1 MFTQATSLRSLTGT
15 GFTSMRLR
23 IYFGGASPNC
33 GAGVRPY
40 LIRRPA
46 LAHKNPTCFSRGS
59 MSKVDN
65 DEIERKWND
74 DISEYVTG
82 DQDKGGLGYG
92 RDQVEWLYSCEVRMR
107 ADFITNYG

>member
-1 MFTQATSLRSLTGT
+1 MQAILCENGERDNSSKMNKCTLVILDYESSEV
-15 GFTSMRLR
+15 R
-23 IYFGGASPNC
+23 I
-33 GAGVRPY
+33 
-40 LIRRPA
+40 LQ
-46 LAHKNPTCFSRGS
+46 
-59 MSKVDN
+59 VDN

-74 DISEYVTG
+74 DVSEYVTG

>member
-1 MFTQATSLRSLTGT
+1 MQAILCENGERDNSSKMNKYTLVILDYESSEV
-15 GFTSMRLR
+15 R
-23 IYFGGASPNC
+23 I
-33 GAGVRPY
+33 
-40 LIRRPA
+40 LQ
-46 LAHKNPTCFSRGS
+46 
-59 MSKVDN
+59 VDN

-74 DISEYVTG
+74 DVSEYVTG

>member
-1 MFTQATSLRSLTGT
+1 
-15 GFTSMRLR
+15 
-23 IYFGGASPNC
+23 
-33 GAGVRPY
+33 
-40 LIRRPA
+40 
-46 LAHKNPTCFSRGS
+46 

-74 DISEYVTG
+74 DVSEYVTG

>member
-1 MFTQATSLRSLTGT
+1 MQAILCENGERDNSSKMNKYTLVILDYESSEV
-15 GFTSMRLR
+15 R
-23 IYFGGASPNC
+23 I
-33 GAGVRPY
+33 
-40 LIRRPA
+40 LQ
-46 LAHKNPTCFSRGS
+46 
-59 MSKVDN
+59 VDN